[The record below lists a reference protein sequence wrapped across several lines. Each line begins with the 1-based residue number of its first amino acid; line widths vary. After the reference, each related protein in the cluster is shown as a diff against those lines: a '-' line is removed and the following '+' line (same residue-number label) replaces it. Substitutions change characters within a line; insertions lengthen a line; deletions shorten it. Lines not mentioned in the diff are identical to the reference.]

1 MNRPQAAQA
10 SALSQSM
17 RQALFLVLAALVT
30 LLAVQ
35 QYASWAASQQQELLL
50 PPQARLVDTAHLNPA
65 SAHWVGY
72 KQSGNIERVQTSEP
86 VEHIRSWVF

>member
-17 RQALFLVLAALVT
+17 RQALFLVLAALMT

-50 PPQARLVDTAHLNPA
+50 PPQERLVDTAHLNPA

-72 KQSGNIERVQTSEP
+72 KQSGSIERVQTSEP

>member
-10 SALSQSM
+10 SAQSQSM
-17 RQALFLVLAALVT
+17 RQALFLVLATLVT

-35 QYASWAASQQQELLL
+35 LYAGWASAQQQELLL
-50 PPQARLVDTAHLNPA
+50 PPQERLVDTAHLNPA
-65 SAHWVGY
+65 SAHWVGRQ
-72 KQSGNIERVQTSEP
+72 QSGNIERVQANEP